1 MFLNQG
7 TEEKLA
13 CEFDGKKKNQ
23 WNQCKLVMQRKEKHG
38 KKKANA
44 GLVGR
49 LTAECKWWT
58 VMKSW
63 RCFEER
69 ERERRLLVFFFSVV
83 SWLSIRLPG
92 RQREVQCGMIE
103 MTTTGCICANGSG
116 HQSIECRADAVHT
129 STMAP
134 FPLPFTFSFSYN
146 GLYLHAR
153 ITNRRTDLDQS
164 STE

>member
-1 MFLNQG
+1 MFFNQG

-44 GLVGR
+44 GPVGR

-69 ERERRLLVFFFSVV
+69 ERERRLLVFFSLWFLGSLSDCQGGKEKYSVE
-83 SWLSIRLPG
+83 WLKWQPLDAYAQMAVGTNRLNAELMLFTRP
-92 RQREVQCGMIE
+92 RWHLSLSLLLLVFR
-103 MTTTGCICANGSG
+103 TTGFICTLES
-116 HQSIECRADAVHT
+116 
-129 STMAP
+129 
-134 FPLPFTFSFSYN
+134 L
-146 GLYLHAR
+146 
-153 ITNRRTDLDQS
+153 
-164 STE
+164 TEGQI